1 MPDFVK
7 LRGSTVGLTTTANNI
22 AQTTRVRV
30 VHTGGGSTARV
41 LTQSYANGV
50 AIANTHI
57 TPNEVLYI
65 IKDTTDTLKV
75 DTGTDVQATPVAIT

>member
-22 AQTTRVRV
+22 AQTTRVRII
-30 VHTGGGSTARV
+30 HTGGGASARV

-57 TPNEVLYI
+57 APNEVLYI
-65 IKDTTDTLKV
+65 IKDATDTLKV